1 MPASQPPDPAQCHTA
16 TPSIMTK
23 RSCISPKDSTLP
35 LKKRRVLVERWE
47 EALLSPAPHFT
58 PQPSYTPW
66 TAHHPA
72 MQHLAVSDP
81 CNIFS
86 PAPFTQSNA
95 SMYPFRPWSSV
106 PQVSPGDFQVLT
118 CPPSCVPSVPYSQ
131 AFHGI
136 SETEA
141 ALTPKHAQR
150 HTVFQEADRPGLQ
163 PRMPL
168 GLREKSV
175 SPLQPLA
182 GDVPQVDIADSGISE
197 SSADSSLEDLRLEAQ
212 MESFPSPRSDVGA
225 EIHPAG
231 VPAHKERRFDCEDCG
246 RKFKKRAYLVRHRRL
261 HTGERPY
268 SCDICSATFSQMPNL
283 WYHKRIHTGESPY
296 ECAVCQRKFRSS
308 SHLKRHQR
316 LHTGETPYACP
327 SCPAAFITWDKLNR
341 HKMID
346 HP

>member
-1 MPASQPPDPAQCHTA
+1 
-16 TPSIMTK
+16 MTK

-35 LKKRRVLVERWE
+35 LKKRRVLVESWE
-47 EALLSPAPHFT
+47 EALTSPVPHFT
-58 PQPSYTPW
+58 PQPSHTPW
-66 TAHHPA
+66 RTALLPA
-72 MQHLAVSDP
+72 VQQHLVASDP
-81 CNIFS
+81 CSVFS
-86 PAPFTQSNA
+86 PPPFAQSNA
-95 SMYPFRPWSSV
+95 SMYPFRPWSSGTNASYPSV
-106 PQVSPGDFQVLT
+106 HQASPADFQVLMY
-118 CPPSCVPSVPYSQ
+118 PPGGIPSIPFSQ
-131 AFHGI
+131 TFQGL

-141 ALTPKHAQR
+141 ALTPKHAQPLPA
-150 HTVFQEADRPGLQ
+150 FQEASSPRIQ
-163 PRMPL
+163 PRAPL
-168 GLREKSV
+168 GLRQKSM

-182 GDVPQVDIADSGISE
+182 GDVPQGDAADSGISE

-212 MESFPSPRSDVGA
+212 TESFPSPRSGA
-225 EIHPAG
+225 GEIHSVGGA
-231 VPAHKERRFDCEDCG
+231 AHKDRRFDCEDCG

>member
-1 MPASQPPDPAQCHTA
+1 
-16 TPSIMTK
+16 MTK

-35 LKKRRVLVERWE
+35 LKKRRVLVESWE
-47 EALLSPAPHFT
+47 AALLSPAPHF
-58 PQPSYTPW
+58 PPQQPSYTTW
-66 TAHHPA
+66 RTMYHPA
-72 MQHLAVSDP
+72 MQHLAFPDS
-81 CNIFS
+81 CNVFS
-86 PAPFTQSNA
+86 PTPYTPSNA
-95 SMYPFRPWSSV
+95 SMHPFRPWSSANNTSSHFMPPSSPAAFQPHLCPQNYAPSLSY
-106 PQVSPGDFQVLT
+106 PQV
-118 CPPSCVPSVPYSQ
+118 
-131 AFHGI
+131 FHGI

-141 ALTPKHAQR
+141 ALTPRQAQR
-150 HTVFQEADRPGLQ
+150 SPALPEAEAPPSGFRAQGPVGRQ
-163 PRMPL
+163 
-168 GLREKSV
+168 KST
-175 SPLQPLA
+175 SPLHPLVGDEPQPDA
-182 GDVPQVDIADSGISE
+182 ADSGISE
-197 SSADSSLEDLRLEAQ
+197 SSADSSLEDLRLEAHT
-212 MESFPSPRSDVGA
+212 ESLPSPRSDVGA
-225 EIHPAG
+225 PAL
-231 VPAHKERRFDCEDCG
+231 KDRRFDCEDCG